1 MSQTPLLDDDFTGA
15 TENLDPKVKKCLAD
29 YKKLQAEFQA
39 LFQYQER
46 VQKETEYVKAQSRK
60 GKQVTT
66 VPPTKVGDKPMP
78 ILSAVEKMKKK
89 TEIDKSM
96 KKLTNFQTYVQ
107 NITANPGDI
116 DQTQIKKLKEVSKQL
131 VSLNGT
137 AKKKVDYLQKDLDKN
152 YKTSEIGGPN
162 SKAFAGPVTDTVGY
176 QMHNLEQLNA
186 LKAVEDDV
194 DNLHGQYQ
202 KKTDQVINTTNKNL
216 EML

>member
-89 TEIDKSM
+89 SIIVTPYLDSQIVEDIYKGVGIAM
-96 KKLTNFQTYVQ
+96 PQ
-107 NITANPGDI
+107 N
-116 DQTQIKKLKEVSKQL
+116 K
-131 VSLNGT
+131 
-137 AKKKVDYLQKDLDKN
+137 
-152 YKTSEIGGPN
+152 
-162 SKAFAGPVTDTVGY
+162 
-176 QMHNLEQLNA
+176 
-186 LKAVEDDV
+186 VEDD
-194 DNLHGQYQ
+194 DGIEEDIQP
-202 KKTDQVINTTNKNL
+202 DF
-216 EML
+216 